1 MLSRGDGG
9 LEKHV
14 VEMANTLL
22 KTCRV
27 SVLADPRYRE
37 RLDPAI
43 TFVALDARKGR
54 LSFILASQ
62 LKRIL
67 VDLKPDI
74 IHAHAGKA
82 ASIMALLK
90 PFYKESKWVVT
101 RHNTTNPSAFYLRRF
116 DACIAVSHKVAE
128 SEPDINWHVVEN
140 GTQPL
145 QPSEP
150 LIPLQQPAIVTIG
163 RLVKIKGLDFVL
175 DAWKNLNAHLYIIG
189 DGPERAALEQQVQNE
204 GLKNIHF
211 VGYTE
216 QVADYLCQAKLMLM
230 PSFKEGA
237 PYAMVEALLASVPV
251 VATDVGNAKA
261 LLPNHAII
269 EKGSAEAIA
278 NSVKQLLQNPE
289 DFQESFADSFS
300 YARENLSL
308 DKMVENTI
316 GVYKSLLQEPN
327 P

>member
-14 VEMANTLL
+14 IEMANTLL
-22 KTCRV
+22 ETCRV

-37 RLDPAI
+37 RLKPEVN
-43 TFVALDARKGR
+43 FVPLDARKGR
-54 LSFILASQ
+54 LSFTLASQ

-116 DACIAVSHKVAE
+116 DACIAVSHKVSE
-128 SEPDINWHVVEN
+128 SEPNINWHVVEN

-145 QPSEP
+145 QPSDP

-163 RLVKIKGLDFVL
+163 RLVKIKGLDFIL
-175 DAWKNLNAHLYIIG
+175 NAWKNIDAHLYLIG
-189 DGPERAALEQQVQNE
+189 DGPEREALEQQVRDE
-204 GLKNIHF
+204 KLKNVHF

-216 QVADYLCQAKLMLM
+216 KVADYLCQAKLMLM

-261 LLPNHAII
+261 LLPGHAII
-269 EKGSAEAIA
+269 EKGSAEAIEK
-278 NSVKQLLQNPE
+278 SVTSMLENPE
-289 DFQESFADSFS
+289 KFQEGFADSFT
-300 YARENLSL
+300 YARDNLSL
-308 DKMVENTI
+308 DKMVENTVA
-316 GVYKSLLQEPN
+316 VYRSLL
-327 P
+327 